1 MAAIGALLL
10 AGCGSSEPDD
20 VPVACLGDR
29 ASISRALERAP
40 GAVRLDD
47 GTPLS
52 RCVHLA
58 AARDGDLQA
67 LGSTLMGVADDLH
80 FEARTNPQAALPLG
94 YLIGAVRRGAA
105 KTPGVAAQLAR
116 RIEQTAALDDAV
128 ARGILLRGVMAGE
141 DGG

>member
-1 MAAIGALLL
+1 M
-10 AGCGSSEPDD
+10 
-20 VPVACLGDR
+20 
-29 ASISRALERAP
+29 
-40 GAVRLDD
+40 RLDD

-58 AARDGDLQA
+58 AARDGDLQT

-80 FEARTNPQAALPLG
+80 FQARANPQAALPLG

-105 KTPGVAAQLAR
+105 KTPGLAAQLAR
-116 RIEQTAALDDAV
+116 RMEQTAALDDAT